1 MEKLLEDISFNAN
14 GQHQMID
21 IEIDKAYVDKTFAE
35 TNKKYDLTKYI
46 I

>member
-14 GQHQMID
+14 GEHQMID
-21 IEIDKAYVDKTFAE
+21 IKIDKEYVDKIFAD
-35 TNKKYDLTKYI
+35 TNKKYDLKKYI